1 MLHIFLN
8 LCNAK
13 NRGMKNELQNRMK
26 NENKIDKRK
35 NIDDEIQLYIERKK
49 EENSALKKLLNALNN
64 SKKSDGV
71 KNHE

>member
-1 MLHIFLN
+1 
-8 LCNAK
+8 
-13 NRGMKNELQNRMK
+13 MKNELQNRMK

>member
-1 MLHIFLN
+1 
-8 LCNAK
+8 
-13 NRGMKNELQNRMK
+13 MKNEVQSSMK
-26 NENKIDKRK
+26 NEKKIDKTK

-71 KNHE
+71 ENHE

>member
-1 MLHIFLN
+1 
-8 LCNAK
+8 
-13 NRGMKNELQNRMK
+13 MKNELQSSMK

>member
-1 MLHIFLN
+1 
-8 LCNAK
+8 
-13 NRGMKNELQNRMK
+13 MKNEVRSRMK
-26 NENKIDKRK
+26 NKKNIDKRK
-35 NIDDEIQLYIERKK
+35 NIDNEIHLYIERKK